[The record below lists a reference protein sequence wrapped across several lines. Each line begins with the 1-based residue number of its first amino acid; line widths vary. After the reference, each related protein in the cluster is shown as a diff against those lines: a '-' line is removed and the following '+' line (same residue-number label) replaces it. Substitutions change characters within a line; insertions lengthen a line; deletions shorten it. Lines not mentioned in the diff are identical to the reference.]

1 MKYNRHVVEHA
12 PLDDVINPE
21 ITRVL
26 NVALDDHQL
35 AVEVS
40 LLGADCDEQLS
51 QTDRRTDGHV
61 AVTIT
66 RASVSTVT
74 TASII
79 ISDRTTTHVVT
90 ARQLDLSVVGSVAT

>member
-1 MKYNRHVVEHA
+1 VKYNRHVVEHA

-66 RASVSTVT
+66 TSTVT
-74 TASII
+74 TVSII